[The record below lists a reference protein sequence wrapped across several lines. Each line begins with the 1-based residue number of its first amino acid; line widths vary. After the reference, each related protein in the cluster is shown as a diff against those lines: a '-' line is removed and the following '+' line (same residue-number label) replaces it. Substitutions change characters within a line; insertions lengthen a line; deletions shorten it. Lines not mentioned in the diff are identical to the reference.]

1 MSIYQAILGGLIIGF
16 FTVFGDL
23 FESYLK
29 RINNKKDSSK
39 LIPGH
44 GGILDRLDGFL
55 FAIVVMFFF
64 IMLWSNH

>member
-1 MSIYQAILGGLIIGF
+1 MLGGLIIGF
-16 FTVFGDL
+16 FTSLGDL

-55 FAIVVMFFF
+55 FAILYFY
-64 IMLWSNH
+64 ILSLL